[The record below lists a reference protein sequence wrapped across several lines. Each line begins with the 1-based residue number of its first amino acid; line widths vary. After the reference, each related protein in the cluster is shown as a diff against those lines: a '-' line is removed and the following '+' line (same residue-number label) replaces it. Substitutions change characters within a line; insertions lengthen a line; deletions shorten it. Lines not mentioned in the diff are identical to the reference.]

1 MQNVIVRSAGR
12 HRQPGGDWEEIEI
25 TTTGTLYEKESSLYL
40 LYEEVLGDDG
50 TEGSICKNRLK
61 IRQDPLEVTIV
72 KSGAVASCLTFS
84 EHGRDVSD
92 YATPYG
98 NLNLDIETK
107 FIHFEQ
113 IEEMPVK
120 LEIHYTMQMNYGY
133 VTESRIMIEARPNHF

>member
-25 TTTGTLYEKESSLYL
+25 TTTGTFYEKEASLYL

-50 TEGSICKNRLK
+50 KEESICKNRLK
-61 IRQDPLEVTIV
+61 IRKDPLEVTIV

-107 FIHFEQ
+107 HIHFEQ
-113 IEEMPVK
+113 TDDMPVK
-120 LEIHYTMQMNYGY
+120 LDIHYTMQMNYGY
-133 VTESRIMIEARPNHF
+133 ISESMITIEARANHF